1 MSDPQ
6 NQAEDTNTTQDPQEP
21 QQNDQS
27 PWTSVAGDFQ
37 SLGKSVADAIKNTFQ
52 DDRYKEQLTELR
64 AGLQNMTE
72 QVASAVDE
80 TLKSPTTENVKS
92 EVKKAAGEV
101 KEVGGKVYSDTKPF
115 LTGALKTL
123 NEGIQSIIDRLETP
137 QENNEQ

>member
-6 NQAEDTNTTQDPQEP
+6 NQPEDTNTPQDPQEP
-21 QQNDQS
+21 QQTDQN

-37 SLGKSVADAIKNTFQ
+37 SLGKSIADAIKNTFQ

-64 AGLQNMTE
+64 TGLQNMTE

-80 TLKSPTTENVKS
+80 TIKSSNVKS

-101 KEVGGKVYSDTKPF
+101 KEAGGKVYSDTKPF

-137 QENNEQ
+137 QENNEE

>member
-6 NQAEDTNTTQDPQEP
+6 NQPEEKNAAQNTEESQKNEHP
-21 QQNDQS
+21 
-27 PWTSVAGDFQ
+27 PWSSVANDFQ
-37 SLGKSVADAIKNTFQ
+37 SLGKSIADAIKNTFQ

-64 AGLQNMTE
+64 TGLQNMTE

-80 TLKSPTTENVKS
+80 TIKSSNVKS

-101 KEVGGKVYSDTKPF
+101 KEAGGKVYSDTKPF

-123 NEGIQSIIDRLETP
+123 NEGIQSIIDRLVD
-137 QENNEQ
+137 

>member
-6 NQAEDTNTTQDPQEP
+6 NQSEDTTTPQDPQEP
-21 QQNDQS
+21 QQTDQT
-27 PWTSVAGDFQ
+27 PWTSVASDFQ
-37 SLGKSVADAIKNTFQ
+37 SLGKSIADAIKNTFQ
-52 DDRYKEQLTELR
+52 DDKYKEQLTELR
-64 AGLQNMTE
+64 TGLQNMTE

-80 TLKSPTTENVKS
+80 TIKSSNVKS

-123 NEGIQSIIDRLETP
+123 NEGIQSIINRLETP
-137 QENNEQ
+137 QENNEE